1 MSKVKKIN
9 VRDIDLDLL
18 QNSRIDDVEKEIDKF
33 KMIDILDLLIIALIW
48 GMIFIIDFQYSE
60 YVILIVSFIGLIYA
74 FYVTSI
80 LKKQNI
86 TVHNY

>member
-33 KMIDILDLLIIALIW
+33 KMIDKLDLLIIALIW

-74 FYVTSI
+74 FLCNEYI
-80 LKKQNI
+80 KKSKI
-86 TVHNY
+86 

>member
-33 KMIDILDLLIIALIW
+33 KMIDKLDLLIIALIW

-74 FYVTSI
+74 FM
-80 LKKQNI
+80 
-86 TVHNY
+86 

>member
-1 MSKVKKIN
+1 MAF
-9 VRDIDLDLL
+9 LL
-18 QNSRIDDVEKEIDKF
+18 LHNYTDFIF
-33 KMIDILDLLIIALIW
+33 KMIDKLDLLIIALIW

-80 LKKQNI
+80 LKKQNT

>member
-33 KMIDILDLLIIALIW
+33 K
-48 GMIFIIDFQYSE
+48 
-60 YVILIVSFIGLIYA
+60 
-74 FYVTSI
+74 
-80 LKKQNI
+80 
-86 TVHNY
+86 

>member
-18 QNSRIDDVEKEIDKF
+18 QNSRIDDEKEIDKF
-33 KMIDILDLLIIALIW
+33 KMIDKLDLLIIALIW

-74 FYVTSI
+74 FM
-80 LKKQNI
+80 
-86 TVHNY
+86 

>member
-33 KMIDILDLLIIALIW
+33 KMIDKLDLFNHRTHL
-48 GMIFIIDFQYSE
+48 GYDF
-60 YVILIVSFIGLIYA
+60 
-74 FYVTSI
+74 
-80 LKKQNI
+80 
-86 TVHNY
+86 HH

>member
-33 KMIDILDLLIIALIW
+33 KMIDKLDLLIIALIW
-48 GMIFIIDFQYSE
+48 RMIFIIDFQYSE

-80 LKKQNI
+80 LKKQNT

>member
-33 KMIDILDLLIIALIW
+33 KMIDKLDLLIIALIW
-48 GMIFIIDFQYSE
+48 GMIFIIDFQYSA

-86 TVHNY
+86 TLHNY

>member
-33 KMIDILDLLIIALIW
+33 KMIDKLDLLIIALIW

-60 YVILIVSFIGLIYA
+60 YVILIASFIGLIYA

>member
-18 QNSRIDDVEKEIDKF
+18 QNSRIDDVEKIDKF
-33 KMIDILDLLIIALIW
+33 KMIDKLDLLIIALIW

-74 FYVTSI
+74 FM
-80 LKKQNI
+80 
-86 TVHNY
+86 

>member
-33 KMIDILDLLIIALIW
+33 KMIDKLDLLIIALIW

-60 YVILIVSFIGLIYA
+60 YVILIVSFIGLIYV